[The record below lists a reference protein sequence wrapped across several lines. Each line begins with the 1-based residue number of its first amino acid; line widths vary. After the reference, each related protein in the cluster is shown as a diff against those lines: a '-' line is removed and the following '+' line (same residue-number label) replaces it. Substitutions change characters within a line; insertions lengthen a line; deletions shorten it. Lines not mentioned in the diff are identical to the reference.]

1 MTLQI
6 QGARG
11 ACDTSSPCHWS
22 HCAILL
28 GSGEFRPSCPWIP
41 QDCHNEP
48 VYGVTMWAHGSS
60 TWASEKADNR
70 NRTWVSGMPGENSA
84 TEPPSHRLS
93 LFQFFCIRKFA
104 KVFSGLWQVSK
115 TSAVERLKDIPKS
128 SCARMKQ
135 GPEGQAGS
143 HAIKMASLSKHW
155 DL

>member
-93 LFQFFCIRKFA
+93 LFQFFCIRRW
-104 KVFSGLWQVSK
+104 GPGICM
-115 TSAVERLKDIPKS
+115 VERLSDLRQTVRS
-128 SCARMKQ
+128 FW
-135 GPEGQAGS
+135 
-143 HAIKMASLSKHW
+143 AILCSPW
-155 DL
+155 ERTG